1 VCAWDR
7 PSPPLGINRCAGGL
21 QQVLR
26 PGNASRVAAGAAA
39 EDEVKGDGDEE
50 REEEE
55 EEEEDDDV
63 GSTRLSMSGMGA
75 RALCFAG
82 FVCARARVCVCSAQ
96 PAGVSCLFRALCV

>member
-55 EEEEDDDV
+55 EEE
-63 GSTRLSMSGMGA
+63 
-75 RALCFAG
+75 
-82 FVCARARVCVCSAQ
+82 
-96 PAGVSCLFRALCV
+96 